1 MMRLLELFFLPPMA
15 IGRIGSSPTPLD
27 SFRWSESASPHAQAD
42 TIIEPAIS
50 LKVSADGSVAPYLP
64 TTIIFKDEDGAV
76 RPVAPFFELWAKL
89 QHPQT
94 GKPYDVPVTL
104 ALMHEL
110 KCRLHDIQ
118 YEITAANRKAARRAD
133 YAPCGFVARE
143 VVSGN
148 DYAARPLLG
157 VSPHTSGQE
166 ALVVPDKPIPLGHFQ
181 VIRPVHGKI
190 RVREGEPEVDRS
202 ILRVRF
208 TPPRGIVYGPPE
220 ATSAPAPQ
228 VQPGQFEAPS
238 AEYGRIH
245 EIVAP
250 QNRIISGKTPWST
263 YIMLNGK
270 FEDPQPQDGY
280 DGANVGNHRSWGCVD
295 DVSDAVLVATLGLE
309 GRCYR
314 AFARVFSS
322 PPDFA
327 PDRRPVF
334 SIADDIADRELKP
347 LTVTAVTLKD
357 AIEDVLDL
365 FKRAFETASLFN
377 LDALRTRA
385 LLENQMRF
393 DLHTGDAGTDNPR
406 AGKESMT
413 YRDSDYIDK
422 LPTLA
427 PMEPSYFTNGTPNN
441 QLPYTSALPLIHA
454 PLQDREVLIDL
465 LRRQGDYIKRL
476 IRPPFGRFSELPQ
489 IPPDAP
495 TARYRD
501 PRVFRDQLHDM
512 RMPPYMRDAAR
523 QPLSVTH
530 RQYRLL
536 EALIDYLQANPMPT
550 ARSAKKMDE
559 S

>member
-1 MMRLLELFFLPPMA
+1 V
-15 IGRIGSSPTPLD
+15 I
-27 SFRWSESASPHAQAD
+27 
-42 TIIEPAIS
+42 
-50 LKVSADGSVAPYLP
+50 K
-64 TTIIFKDEDGAV
+64 
-76 RPVAPFFELWAKL
+76 
-89 QHPQT
+89 
-94 GKPYDVPVTL
+94 
-104 ALMHEL
+104 
-110 KCRLHDIQ
+110 
-118 YEITAANRKAARRAD
+118 
-133 YAPCGFVARE
+133 
-143 VVSGN
+143 GN
-148 DYAARPLLG
+148 DHVARPLLG
-157 VSPHTSGQE
+157 ISPHTSGQE
-166 ALVVPDKPIPLGHFQ
+166 PLVTPDRPIPLGHFQ
-181 VIRPVHGKI
+181 VVRPVHGKI
-190 RVREGEPEVDRS
+190 RVTATEPEVDRS

-238 AEYGRIH
+238 AEYGHIH

-250 QNRIISGKTPWST
+250 QNRIVSGKTPWSN
-263 YIMLNGK
+263 YIMLNGE

-327 PDRRPVF
+327 PDRRPIF
-334 SIADDIADRELKP
+334 TIADDIADRELEL
-347 LTVTAVTLKD
+347 LTVTADTLRD
-357 AIEDVLDL
+357 AIEEVLDL

-385 LLENQMRF
+385 LLENRVRLEM
-393 DLHTGDAGTDNPR
+393 HTGDPGIDKPR
-406 AGKESMT
+406 AGKESLT
-413 YRDSDYIDK
+413 YGDTDYINK

-427 PMEPSYFTNGTPNN
+427 PLEPSYFTNGTPNN
-441 QLPYTSALPLIHA
+441 QLPYTSALPIIHA

-465 LRRQGDYIKRL
+465 LRRRGDYIKRL
-476 IRPPFGRFSELPQ
+476 VRPPFGRFCDLPR
-489 IPPDAP
+489 IPRAAPDP
-495 TARYRD
+495 RYRD

-523 QPLSVTH
+523 QPLSLTR

-536 EALIDYLQANPMPT
+536 EALIEYLQANPGATPPS
-550 ARSAKKMDE
+550 SAKKSDQC
-559 S
+559 